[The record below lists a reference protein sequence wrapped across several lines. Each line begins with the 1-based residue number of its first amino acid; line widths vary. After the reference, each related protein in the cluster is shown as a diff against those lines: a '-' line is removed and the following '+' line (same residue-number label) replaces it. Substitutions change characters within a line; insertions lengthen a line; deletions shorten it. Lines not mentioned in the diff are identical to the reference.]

1 MPFTSLNRKLARQD
15 QYLKRNSGKKRNFKK
30 MIIRVLIVLAIL
42 FVVIYLPVRGAYGS
56 TKTILAESRAMNDAL
71 KRENL
76 DDIKTHVSEIKKA
89 TSGLNTSLNFLF
101 WVRIIPYFGSFYA
114 DAKHFAKASE
124 YELTAAETI
133 VESLL
138 PYKAELGF
146 NGTPTPGTDRVAQ
159 AVKVLEKTLP
169 LLDKVEPELKKAR
182 EEVSSIDVEKY
193 PEKFGNRNVRSLVDT
208 AKNFIIGA
216 HLAVT
221 EAKPALEVAPAA
233 LGQPTAKN
241 YLMIFQND
249 KELRATGGFMTAY
262 AFLGLDKGR
271 VSSSQSDDIYRL
283 DEQLLI
289 TCQTKICPLTDRKSV
304 V

>member
-169 LLDKVEPELKKAR
+169 LLDKVEPELKK
-182 EEVSSIDVEKY
+182 
-193 PEKFGNRNVRSLVDT
+193 PEKRS
-208 AKNFIIGA
+208 
-216 HLAVT
+216 
-221 EAKPALEVAPAA
+221 P
-233 LGQPTAKN
+233 
-241 YLMIFQND
+241 
-249 KELRATGGFMTAY
+249 
-262 AFLGLDKGR
+262 
-271 VSSSQSDDIYRL
+271 VSM
-283 DEQLLI
+283 
-289 TCQTKICPLTDRKSV
+289 
-304 V
+304 